1 MPDAFLPAISIEHA
15 FADFVRA
22 FGGEVLEDTLGT
34 GVSFKNADYLFQQVG
49 VIGELKRLVSDTTDD
64 AGIQRKIQEKFDR
77 WMADGSIGLAYGQ
90 NRINSRLLPEHCQR
104 ELIDIFRPAIQ
115 RRIVEAN
122 KQIRSTAAEL
132 GIENAKGLLLIANDG
147 NFGLE
152 ADAARY
158 LIAKAIGNSCSSIHS
173 IIYFTV
179 NMRASS
185 PMTDKDA
192 LVWMNLN
199 RRSILAPVDPDF
211 LKQLFDGW
219 LKYLESMLSAAIDK
233 IEADRADLDT
243 IRLIRPQLK
252 S

>member
-1 MPDAFLPAISIEHA
+1 MSNAHLSSINVEHA

-34 GVSFKNADYLFQQVG
+34 GVSFKNADYLFREIG

-64 AGIQRKIQEKFDR
+64 AGLQRKIQEKFDR
-77 WMADGSIGLAYGQ
+77 WMEDGTIGLVYGT
-90 NRINSRLLPEHCQR
+90 NRINSRQLPEHCQR

-132 GIENAKGLLLIANDG
+132 GIANAKGLLLIANDG

-158 LIAKAIGNSCSSIHS
+158 LIGKAIGNSCSSIHS

-211 LKQLFDGW
+211 VKRLFDDW
-219 LKYLESMLSAAIDK
+219 LKYLENMLSVTIDP
-233 IEADRADLDT
+233 IEADRTDLDT
-243 IRLIRPQLK
+243 IRLIRPD
-252 S
+252 